1 VARKVLLVDDEPTI
15 LEVVALMLAD
25 LGCDV
30 ETSTNAEHALKLI
43 ASEPEIEV
51 LLTDINMPGVD
62 GRELAF
68 RAKQMRP
75 ELQVLLLSGR
85 DHDGYGFPIV
95 RKPFLQSDLHRVM
108 SATTGLC

>member
-1 VARKVLLVDDEPTI
+1 LARKVLLVDDEPLV
-15 LEVVALMLAD
+15 LEVVATMLED

-30 ETSTNAEHALKLI
+30 QTSTDAEHALQLI

-51 LLTDINMPGVD
+51 LLTDVNMPGVE
-62 GRELAF
+62 GHQLAF

-75 ELQVLLLSGR
+75 ELQILLLSGR
-85 DHDGYGFPIV
+85 DHDGHGFPIV
-95 RKPFLQSDLHRVM
+95 RKTIPPIRPAGAM

>member
-1 VARKVLLVDDEPTI
+1 MARKVLLVDDEPLV
-15 LEVVALMLAD
+15 LEVVATMLED
-25 LGCDV
+25 LGCEV
-30 ETSTNAEHALKLI
+30 QTSTNADHALKLI

-51 LLTDINMPGVD
+51 LLTDVNMPGVD

-95 RKPFLQSDLHRVM
+95 QKPFLQADLRRVM
-108 SATTGLC
+108 SASVGLC